1 MATIS
6 TKGIYGLEALYY
18 LALHKQK
25 LPIGSRTMAKDLKI
39 SCAYLEQILMLL
51 KQGGILE
58 GIKGP
63 KGGYKF
69 AKNLNAIKV
78 IEALEILEQKKLSLG
93 NSKNKALAI
102 FWEEIDTKIKS
113 ILDLSLEE
121 LIKYEEKLQIEGMY
135 FI

>member
-1 MATIS
+1 MTNIS
-6 TKGIYGLEALYY
+6 TKSIYGLEALYY

-25 LPIGSRTMAKDLKI
+25 LPIGSRTIAKDLKI

-69 AKNLNAIKV
+69 AKNLNEIKV
-78 IEALEILEQKKLSLG
+78 IEVLEILEQKKLKLG
-93 NSKNKALAI
+93 SSKNRALAI
-102 FWEEIDTKIKS
+102 FWEETNSKIEK
-113 ILDLSLEE
+113 ILELNLEN
-121 LIKYEEKLQIEGMY
+121 LLKYEEKLQSESMY